1 MYQQRVPTEN
11 STSCCA
17 LEAVHLTRVCT
28 VLIFVEEVEREA
40 IKKTPEET
48 LCMLSNGATHLANN
62 VFLSVVRDDVDHAFL
77 FTDDDIA
84 SHAPVSLLNLSRAV
98 QFDIQ
103 VDGVAAEQPK
113 SSESDG
119 NTTTVVKEPTKKAAT
134 NSTTAHTAA
143 LTNASTKPMSSAHV
157 NPTSHVVEHP
167 QLLTS
172 SNGMYAIALGPFQ
185 RRHVLL
191 HVPRGEVAELL
202 LPHAVI
208 SCVWHPHEGHVL
220 FLLGVDGSV
229 TAVDVSWIRHHV
241 APRLLA
247 TISAVEIHQALFDRT
262 LLAQRRHQHTSSK
275 LTPSSADAVN
285 VQPEALV
292 PVSSP
297 SLPTSMPTTSSV
309 TSANEAASSIHF
321 VALSIVSETP
331 GLPTM
336 LLILSSRG
344 DIISVKIGG
353 DFHPACDATM
363 AARLH
368 EREHLQELGYVSPR
382 EATELALLGSWEQ
395 QPLDSARGASA
406 PGSGRLHSVKGAGGV
421 DVELLDDGTLRRR
434 DVLSDDVLGRTTV
447 FALAA
452 GMNLSTDTADDQLIA
467 VNDGHNHPSA
477 SPINALFCVH
487 HVVQPTVADALN
499 EPNDYA
505 VSLAVHVVDAH
516 AGLHCVNVL
525 HTSGELRGYLLHER
539 DLLSVDLRKHR
550 HEHVVR
556 FSDAPIA
563 PSVAPPATQQR
574 AARDEAPWKGGERLR
589 RILQEFILISSNN
602 LLLVKSVSTPRNN
615 FLVVYPLWH
624 STKVVSGE
632 GYIGEWIYYE
642 PHRQGCS
649 LLPSP
654 GYDSC
659 SPPAPLATR
668 IPLDMSHYSVA
679 LGDDGLLMMFPDRV
693 RTHADCNKEHSDKK
707 QLLAVVGVPTV
718 ELFLSALYAQQGS
731 VTILPDTTSAAP
743 ESSQRR
749 DQALINDCI
758 MLASSEHR
766 GILVDGGFDD
776 APAASSSSSAALEEK
791 VGQVFDN
798 LHHKEQLEKKNVEL
812 FLSALY
818 AQQGSVAILP
828 DTTSVAP
835 ESSQRR
841 DQALINDCIMLASC
855 EHRGIL
861 VDGGFDDV
869 PAAASSSSSAA
880 LEEKVG
886 QVFDNLH
893 HKEQLAREKRE
904 QLAAKLQGL
913 QGRIEAAG
921 EKATKMKDLLL
932 EALYSREGLN
942 EVYRTNNVLGQIKT
956 PLTELEHVI
965 SWRGEQENS

>member
-1 MYQQRVPTEN
+1 
-11 STSCCA
+11 
-17 LEAVHLTRVCT
+17 
-28 VLIFVEEVEREA
+28 
-40 IKKTPEET
+40 
-48 LCMLSNGATHLANN
+48 MLSNGATHLANN

-103 VDGVAAEQPK
+103 VDGVAAEQPNC
-113 SSESDG
+113 SESDA
-119 NTTTVVKEPTKKAAT
+119 TTIVKESIKKTAI
-134 NSTTAHTAA
+134 NSTTARTAA
-143 LTNASTKPMSSAHV
+143 LTTNANSKPTPSTHG
-157 NPTSHVVEHP
+157 NPSTSHVVEHP

-172 SNGMYAIALGPFQ
+172 SNGMYAIAIGPFQ

-262 LLAQRRHQHTSSK
+262 LLAQRRHHHTSSK
-275 LTPSSADAVN
+275 LTPPSSTDAVN
-285 VQPEALV
+285 VQSEVLV

-297 SLPTSMPTTSSV
+297 SLAAAAALLPSSSMPTTSSA
-309 TSANEAASSIHF
+309 TSAKEAAASIHF
-321 VALSIVSETP
+321 VALSIVAETP

-368 EREHLQELGYVSPR
+368 EREHLQELGYVSPK

-395 QPLDSARGASA
+395 QPLDCARGASA
-406 PGSGRLHSVKGAGGV
+406 PGSGRLHSGKVGGGV

-452 GMNLSTDTADDQLIA
+452 GMNLSTDTADDQLVA
-467 VNDGHNHPSA
+467 VSDGHNHPSA

-487 HVVQPTVADALN
+487 HVVQPTVDDALN

-563 PSVAPPATQQR
+563 PSVAPPATQR

-589 RILQEFILISSNN
+589 RILQEFILVSSNN

-632 GYIGEWIYYE
+632 GYIGEWIFYE

-693 RTHADCNKEHSDKK
+693 RAHADCNKEHTDKK
-707 QLLAVVGVPTV
+707 QLLAVIGVPTV

-731 VTILPDTTSAAP
+731 VAILPDTTSAAP

-758 MLASSEHR
+758 MLASS
-766 GILVDGGFDD
+766 
-776 APAASSSSSAALEEK
+776 
-791 VGQVFDN
+791 
-798 LHHKEQLEKKNVEL
+798 
-812 FLSALY
+812 
-818 AQQGSVAILP
+818 
-828 DTTSVAP
+828 
-835 ESSQRR
+835 
-841 DQALINDCIMLASC
+841 

-932 EALYSREGLN
+932 EALYSREGLD

-956 PLTELEHVI
+956 ALTELENVI
-965 SWRGEQENS
+965 SWRGEQGDAENS